1 MVADEA
7 EVSCVERRHYLLR
20 SGLADGDTLTG
31 PGADEHMPI
40 AWPRGPD
47 DPLPPT
53 PKGLPEGLR
62 GRMRRAMKSGFL
74 PFEAVAEGET
84 PRL

>member
-1 MVADEA
+1 MRWLLLVADEA

-40 AWPRGPD
+40 AWPRDPD
-47 DPLPPT
+47 DPLPAR
-53 PKGLPEGLR
+53 PKG
-62 GRMRRAMKSGFL
+62 RRPHPTGPTTQRVTKS
-74 PFEAVAEGET
+74 
-84 PRL
+84 